1 MAAMDEPT
9 ETEPT
14 DGQPSDAVRRTID
27 VESGDRPPGRATR
40 LDRPPSDRYARD
52 ETPAPI
58 RRAGPAARA
67 VGVALVG
74 AATIAVLGGP
84 LSLTAGLV
92 AVAVVVGLIL
102 GAILR
107 PASAAAVG
115 LAVGSVIVGLLGV
128 WLFAR
133 AEGGVLDPITYFAD
147 VEGLLAPI
155 QLLLAALAAFVSS
168 R

>member
-1 MAAMDEPT
+1 MDEPT

-14 DGQPSDAVRRTID
+14 GGQPRDASRRTVD
-27 VESGDRPPGRATR
+27 VESGDRPNRATR
-40 LDRPPSDRYARD
+40 LDRPPSDRYPRD
-52 ETPAPI
+52 ETPAAVG
-58 RRAGPAARA
+58 RGGPAARA

-92 AVAVVVGLIL
+92 AVSVVVGLVI
-102 GAILR
+102 GAMLR
-107 PASAAAVG
+107 PATAAAVG

-147 VEGLLAPI
+147 VEGILAPI
-155 QLLLAALAAFVSS
+155 QLVLAAIAAIVSS